1 MPETFSVSSFKEGL
15 ASFTL
20 LVLEASANLSSASAL
35 TQINVCFGHLFI
47 EEKSP
52 LFEREVLN

>member
-1 MPETFSVSSFKEGL
+1 MPETLSVSSFKEGL
-15 ASFTL
+15 TSSSL
-20 LVLEASANLSSASAL
+20 LVLASAAL
-35 TQINVCFGHLFI
+35 TVEPQFTQINVCFGHLFI